1 MLRLIGSLRRM
12 SSTVSRTNQLKRKE
26 KLLERIKEAE
36 KAKKSGQLKNKTKKY
51 SEGADTSKLEMYLLP
66 RAFPHIFGKKIPKKR
81 SETIDMYMH
90 YTPNKIKYEHAARK
104 HAKNEMFQGMERLIN
119 HSTDYMTH

>member
-1 MLRLIGSLRRM
+1 M
-12 SSTVSRTNQLKRKE
+12 SVSRSNQLRGKE

-36 KAKKSGQLKNKTKKY
+36 KAQKSAQIKNKTKKY

-81 SETIDMYMH
+81 SETIDVYMH
-90 YTPNKIKYEHAARK
+90 YTPNKIKDEHAARK

-119 HSTDYMTH
+119 HSTGYMTH